1 MTEERVATTYYE
13 TLGVPERATHD
24 EIEDAYH
31 ELARTLHPDVTG
43 NDPELTARYMLINE
57 AWQVL
62 SKSDTR
68 ENYDESIGLEKPTAE
83 AQAKQR
89 IVRKKPD
96 IAPTDMRLL
105 DIKLNRAL
113 KAARKLCDSGSFWQ
127 ATRLLEGFLK
137 THEDS
142 VPLRRTLA
150 VAAAGRHRF
159 HEAVHHQ
166 KVVCK
171 VEYYHADNYAVLGNI
186 YMRAGQMDLAEQSLH
201 EALTWDEHHEGAA
214 RDLVRISKLKAA
226 SQPIIK
232 RLMGKL
238 VSMAG
243 RKG

>member
-1 MTEERVATTYYE
+1 MTEEHVATYYE
-13 TLGVPERATHD
+13 TLGVQDRATHD

-31 ELARTLHPDVTG
+31 ELARMLHPDVTG

-62 SKSDTR
+62 SKSETR
-68 ENYDESIGLEKPTAE
+68 EKYDESIGLEKPTAE

-113 KAARKLCDSGSFWQ
+113 KAARKLCDTGSFWQ

-142 VPLRRTLA
+142 VPLRRILA
-150 VAAAGRHRF
+150 KAAAGRHRF
-159 HEAVHHQ
+159 HEAVEHQ
-166 KVVCK
+166 KIVCK
-171 VEYYHADNYAVLGNI
+171 VEYYNAENYAVLGSI
-186 YMRAGQMDLAEQSLH
+186 YMRAGQLDLAENSLH
-201 EALTWDEHHEGAA
+201 EALTWDEHHEGAG
-214 RDLVRISKLKAA
+214 RDLVRIGELRAA
-226 SQPIIK
+226 SLPMIK
-232 RLMGKL
+232 RLIGKL
-238 VSMAG
+238 GAISG

>member
-1 MTEERVATTYYE
+1 MTEERVATYYE

-24 EIEDAYH
+24 EIEDTYH

-62 SKSDTR
+62 SKSETR
-68 ENYDESIGLEKPTAE
+68 EKYDESIGLEKPTAE

-89 IVRKKPD
+89 IIRKKPD

-105 DIKLNRAL
+105 DIRLNRAL
-113 KAARKLCDSGSFWQ
+113 KAARKLCSTGSFWQ

-142 VPLRRTLA
+142 VPLRKTLA

-159 HEAVHHQ
+159 HEAVEHQ
-166 KVVCK
+166 KTVCK

-186 YMRAGQMDLAEQSLH
+186 YMRAGQLELAAQSLH

-214 RDLVRISKLKAA
+214 RDLVRLSELRSA
-226 SQPIIK
+226 SQPMLK
-232 RLMGKL
+232 RLIGKL
-238 VSMAG
+238 GSITG
-243 RKG
+243 KKG